1 MGTVRTVGADVDR
14 AWIGKSVATATAS
27 SGIGGGLPIGGYAE
41 RALAKALSL
50 IETPEIS
57 PTKAVAVVH
66 DGRTALGIFER
77 AAVQAGDHVP
87 ITAAGGG
94 LGTLLIQLARRAGAT
109 VIAAVRGAA
118 KLKLAGR
125 LGADA
130 VIDYSQNDWTEQVP
144 AATGGSGPRLMFD
157 GAGGALGSAA
167 PAVTADGGRFIGY
180 GAAGGDFATTTG
192 VDRNVEV
199 VTLFDLQADAA
210 EQYRRGVHVQ
220 ADRAHAAIETRT
232 AIGRTVL
239 TV

>member
-1 MGTVRTVGADVDR
+1 M
-14 AWIGKSVATATAS
+14 
-27 SGIGGGLPIGGYAE
+27 
-41 RALAKALSL
+41 
-50 IETPEIS
+50 
-57 PTKAVAVVH
+57 
-66 DGRTALGIFER
+66 
-77 AAVQAGDHVP
+77 
-87 ITAAGGG
+87 
-94 LGTLLIQLARRAGAT
+94 
-109 VIAAVRGAA
+109 IAAVRGAA